1 MMRALI
7 FLLLAC
13 TAPAFAG
20 PFDETRYCTVTPSR
34 DADGSISR
42 RADVL
47 RAFKKVHPCP
57 ATGKTTGACPGWNVD
72 HVISLACGGCDSVGN
87 LQWLPTVLKAGSGTL
102 PKDRW
107 ERRVYCG
114 TGEIVTMPES
124 GRIHL
129 ENHR

>member
-7 FLLLAC
+7 FLLLAGLA
-13 TAPAFAG
+13 TAFAG
-20 PFDETRYCTVTPSR
+20 PLDETRYCTVTPSR

-72 HVISLACGGCDSVGN
+72 HVISLACGGCDSVSN
-87 LQWLPTVLKAGSGTL
+87 LQWLPNEIKRCAGDKC
-102 PKDRW
+102 KDRW
-107 ERRVYCG
+107 ERKVYA
-114 TGEIVTMPES
+114 
-124 GRIHL
+124 R
-129 ENHR
+129 